1 MSKAD
6 TIAFIQQIAPL
17 IVTEGTKRGYHIFS
31 TVIAQ
36 AVIES
41 NSGKSK
47 LSQPPNYNYFG
58 LKCGTAWVLAGKPSV
73 NMKTNEEFTIG
84 KLTQVSAY
92 FRRFPGGMADG
103 VKGYYDFI
111 DTKRYANLKTA
122 VSYRQYAE
130 FLKADGYATSSSYVN
145 TLCDVVTQYN
155 LIAYDTGLIPDYP
168 QVQWEVGRTYI
179 TTSDLNVRKEPNGAY
194 LPFNDLTENAKKHAF
209 KTTAGNAVLKAGTE
223 VTVKEIRMTK
233 TCTWL
238 RIPSGWICGKNSKNT
253 YVI

>member
-1 MSKAD
+1 MSRAD
-6 TIAFIQQIAPL
+6 TLNFIQQIAPL
-17 IVTEGTKRGYHIFS
+17 IVAEGTKRGYRIFS

-36 AVIES
+36 AIIES

-58 LKCGTAWVLAGKPSV
+58 LKCGSAWLLAGKPSV

-84 KLTQVSAY
+84 KLTQVNAY
-92 FRRFPGGMADG
+92 FRRYSNMADG

-111 DTKRYANLKTA
+111 STKRYANLKDA
-122 VSYRQYAE
+122 VTYQQYAE

-145 TLCDVVTQYN
+145 TLCNTVTTYG
-155 LIAYDTGLIPDYP
+155 LTAYDGVLP
-168 QVQWEVGRTYI
+168 QWEVGRTYI
-179 TTSDLNVRKEPNGAY
+179 TTQDLNVRREPNGAY
-194 LPFNDLTENAKKHAF
+194 LPFDELTPNAKKHAK
-209 KTTAGNAVLKAGTE
+209 KTTAGNAVLEKGTE